1 MAVFS
6 NLEMAISMYVA
17 QPIPPLQIEAPPE
30 LATVQRRLES
40 IPSERFAD
48 IAKLLGIREGGQAI
62 QVRLVR
68 ESSELARS
76 VAPWISGFAVGD
88 SNLVVIFPARSPGY
102 PDHTLEDVLRHEVA
116 HIWIWRAVAGRPIP
130 RWFNEGVAMAVERDR
145 QFQDETQLLY
155 QLVTGGRSDME
166 AVDRLFSG
174 TQNDQIRAYA
184 LAGAFVHDIVRRFGP
199 QVIQEILQGVNR
211 GATFDSAYGNA
222 TGETLA
228 NAQLE
233 FWRSQRI
240 WTSWIPIL
248 TSSTLLWSTITIL
261 AIFAFYMR
269 RRRNRQI
276 EQQWEDD
283 EKSDEDFR

>member
-1 MAVFS
+1 MASFS
-6 NLEMAISMYVA
+6 NHEAAMGMYVTQA
-17 QPIPPLQIEAPPE
+17 IPQLQIEAPPE
-30 LATVQRRLES
+30 LATVRQRLES

-48 IAKLLGIREGGQAI
+48 IAKLLGIRETGPAI
-62 QVRLVR
+62 QVQLVR
-68 ESSELARS
+68 ENSELARG

-88 SNLVVIFPARSPGY
+88 SNLIVVFPARSPGY
-102 PDHTLEDVLRHEVA
+102 PDHTIEDVLRHEVA
-116 HIWIWRAVAGRPIP
+116 HILIWRAVAGRPIP

-155 QLVTGGRSDME
+155 QLVTGGRTDMA

-184 LAGAFVHDIVRRFGP
+184 LAGALIHDIVRRFGP
-199 QVIQEILQGVNR
+199 QAIQEILQGVNR
-211 GATFDSAYGNA
+211 GATFDSAYANA

-233 FWRSQRI
+233 FWRSQRM
-240 WTSWIPIL
+240 WTSWIPII

-261 AIFAFYMR
+261 AIFAFIMR

-276 EQQWEDD
+276 EQQWDD
-283 EKSDEDFR
+283 EEKSDEDLP